1 MQTTIKKI
9 LSKALAITASIFTV
23 AQCVLPTYAQENVVE
38 PEPQSVITST
48 LNVNVEGS
56 GTVDIL
62 ENGNTHEV
70 TQTTP
75 LSLELNV
82 GTQIHL
88 SVKEQENLYISS
100 LTEDTYTVANFES
113 GMTTFDYDFVTTESE
128 KTIVVSFDIESETEN
143 TGVSNENQ
151 SAEDEDVGETTEEET
166 GEQAPESNEGNAEPN
181 GEATE
186 ESEELTEEQK
196 QQVEDAKE
204 MNKDVVSTEEDTTD
218 LSQLDIAEERTIYV
232 KYLLGD
238 PDKISDVTSIREVLL
253 KTNNPIYTQIGENA
267 TAYLADDGS
276 YKVKADTPYLNG
288 LAVAD
293 PSIAEFAYGN
303 DNGEA
308 ITEGVSFDP
317 VSKIATIQPE
327 VFENKNDE
335 NFAEVQLQVL
345 VPVDIEN
352 DIQVPYSVDN
362 QNENVELASN
372 DGTIS
377 IRPLM
382 TARFQAVTE
391 ETASLITANELEI
404 YINDSETPLSTD
416 DYMYDQSTGYVGI
429 NTMGANLTNVHIVI
443 HPKSLISTFAAGIAE
458 GNQSVGQYGVTAY
471 LADGTDANAFVVG
484 ASIEVR
490 GKFGNDMWPATPADG
505 PTELYYASY
514 NSISAPNGDGQ
525 LAFRGDSQ
533 FGVPTN
539 AFGVDFTFR
548 RQDGT
553 AYPLWEA
560 GYNSPIAS
568 WCHHVQGLTLNSS
581 ADIYNFKYPWCTLRV
596 LDKQVIG
603 AYTHVVIG
611 FETNLWQYDRQTNG
625 AVFEIAFKSTGNL
638 QISKTSSNPDLT
650 DDNDCYGT
658 MEGAQYGLYS
668 DASATQQV
676 GTFTI
681 GADGKSNVIEG
692 LEAKTYYIKETKAP
706 EGYALDQN
714 IYSVAVNAGE
724 TTTKAFV
731 DIPQSDPINI
741 LLGKVDKET
750 NANKPQGS
758 ASLADAQF
766 TVKYYDGYYDSEE
779 EFESLEPTLS
789 WVLKTDEDGFT
800 RLSDTYLVSGDEF
813 YYDSSG
819 FITLPLG
826 TITIQETKAP
836 EGYLL
841 NEEIYIRQITSN
853 GIAEDVNTYNEPII
867 KEQVYLGDF
876 TIRKFITNG
885 NESEIMTPE
894 EGAEFIAI
902 YKGYVDQY
910 GSIEEAMKHTDEF
923 GTNEWSTLVTD
934 ENGVGTSG
942 KLAYGTYV
950 VKQTAGTEE
959 TDILEESFEV
969 TFTEDGQHFEYTI
982 NNRPSDYYVKIV
994 KKDADNGKIVSLNGA
1009 TFQLVKLDDEG
1020 NPDANYSDNGA
1031 VKTDENG
1038 IVSVKS
1044 GLLSYDSFTT
1054 NADNR
1059 LSIIESLGRYEATTS
1074 EDKGSVTVPQ
1084 KLPAGNYMI
1093 QEIETPDGYLIGQ
1106 NVSFTLEKSNITET
1120 DPDGDAVVTIEYS
1133 NPKPTGRIELTK
1145 VFEDPDYIMHG
1156 EVTFDLYVTQDIVD
1170 PANGT
1175 VLYKAGDKYGTYTLN
1190 EENNTIVIEGL
1201 PMGVGESHFK
1211 LVEKT
1216 TYENY
1221 QLNTEEF
1228 TVDFVQADDST
1239 PTYTAEI
1246 TVENELIHIG
1256 TTALNADTEGKEFNS
1271 AKEIT
1276 ITDTVSYE
1284 GLIPNQQYTMHATL
1298 MDKETGE
1305 PVLNEDGTPVE
1316 GFKKFTPEEANGT
1329 VNVKMTLDAS
1339 QLGGHDYVVFESL
1352 LNSGLEGHETCEIA
1366 RHHDLD
1372 DEDQTITILGSK
1384 IGTTALSEN
1393 GSHEQQVADGEITL
1407 TDTVAYENLVAGM
1420 NYKLSGT
1427 LMNKET
1433 GEKMLDADGRSITAE
1448 TTFTPEETNGT
1459 VEVEFT
1465 FDASAIESGTSVV
1478 VFETLYE
1485 VHSEN
1490 GVNKEIEV
1498 TRHEDLDDEGQT
1510 VNFID
1515 IYTSASSENG
1525 SNEQQETEEEVTLI
1539 DTVTYEGLQVGK
1551 EYTVKGKLMNK
1562 ETGEPLLDAD
1572 GNEITA
1578 EATFTPEESNGTVD
1592 VEFTFDLTGIESGT
1606 DIVVFESLY
1615 HDGIEVAVHADIDDE
1630 DQTIHIID
1638 VQTEAESQNG
1648 THTAPTGSEVTII
1661 DHVSYTNLEVGK
1673 EYKVSGK
1680 LMNKETGEPL
1690 FDADGNEITAETTFT
1705 PEESNGV
1712 VDLEYTLDSS
1722 LLAGKEIVVF
1732 EDLYKDDILVA
1743 SHADIE
1749 DENQTIKFKNWEIL
1763 VNKVDS
1769 ITGNNIISK
1778 EFEFTMYSDEDL
1790 QEEVITKAGN
1800 TEDGTALFEITEGT
1814 WYIKETRAPEGYKLS
1829 DEVVK
1834 VEVKDNTMYVNDKE
1848 VNTGDDYLYSIVYQN
1863 VMLPSTQIKTGTHTN
1878 TWLFVGI
1885 ACISGL
1891 AIVALVLKRKRS

>member
-1 MQTTIKKI
+1 M
-9 LSKALAITASIFTV
+9 
-23 AQCVLPTYAQENVVE
+23 
-38 PEPQSVITST
+38 
-48 LNVNVEGS
+48 
-56 GTVDIL
+56 
-62 ENGNTHEV
+62 
-70 TQTTP
+70 
-75 LSLELNV
+75 
-82 GTQIHL
+82 
-88 SVKEQENLYISS
+88 
-100 LTEDTYTVANFES
+100 
-113 GMTTFDYDFVTTESE
+113 
-128 KTIVVSFDIESETEN
+128 
-143 TGVSNENQ
+143 
-151 SAEDEDVGETTEEET
+151 
-166 GEQAPESNEGNAEPN
+166 
-181 GEATE
+181 
-186 ESEELTEEQK
+186 
-196 QQVEDAKE
+196 
-204 MNKDVVSTEEDTTD
+204 
-218 LSQLDIAEERTIYV
+218 
-232 KYLLGD
+232 
-238 PDKISDVTSIREVLL
+238 
-253 KTNNPIYTQIGENA
+253 
-267 TAYLADDGS
+267 
-276 YKVKADTPYLNG
+276 
-288 LAVAD
+288 AD

-372 DGTIS
+372 DGTIN

-382 TARFQAVTE
+382 TARFQVVTE

-514 NSISAPNGDGQ
+514 NNISAPNGDGQ
-525 LAFRGDSQ
+525 QAYRGDSQ
-533 FGVPTN
+533 FGIPTN

-638 QISKTSSNPDLT
+638 QISKASSNPDLT
-650 DDNDCYGT
+650 DGNDCYGT

-714 IYSVAVNAGE
+714 IYSVTVNAGE

-758 ASLADAQF
+758 ASLAEAQF
-766 TVKYYDGYYDSEE
+766 TVKYYDGYYDSED
-779 EFESLEPTLS
+779 EFEALQPTRS

-841 NEEIYIRQITSN
+841 NEEIYIRQITSD
-853 GIAEDVNTYNEPII
+853 GITEDVNTYNEPII

-994 KKDADNGKIVSLNGA
+994 KKDADNGRIVSLNGA

-1044 GLLSYDSFTT
+1044 GLLWYDSFTT

-1133 NPKPTGRIELTK
+1133 DPKPTGRIELTK
-1145 VFEDPDYIMHG
+1145 VFKDPDYIMHG

-1170 PANGT
+1170 PADGT

-1228 TVDFVQADDST
+1228 TVDFVQTDDST

-1256 TTALNADTEGKEFNS
+1256 TTALNADTNGKEFNS

-1284 GLIPNQQYTMHATL
+1284 GLIPNQEYTMHATL
-1298 MDKETGE
+1298 MNKETGE
-1305 PVLNEDGTPVE
+1305 VVLNEDGTQVE
-1316 GFKKFTPEEANGT
+1316 GYKKFTPTEANGT
-1329 VNVKMTLDAS
+1329 VDVTMTLDAS
-1339 QLGGHDYVVFESL
+1339 QLGGQDYVVFESL
-1352 LNSGLEGHETCEIA
+1352 LNSDLEGHETCEIA
-1366 RHHDLD
+1366 KHHDLT
-1372 DEDQTITILGSK
+1372 DENQTITILGSK

-1393 GSHEQQVADGEITL
+1393 GSHEQQVTDGEITI
-1407 TDTVAYENLVAGM
+1407 TDTVSYEGLVSGM
-1420 NYKLSGT
+1420 TYKLSGT

-1448 TTFTPEETNGT
+1448 TTFTPEESTGT

-1485 VHSEN
+1485 VHSED

-1498 TRHEDLDDEGQT
+1498 ATHEEIEDEGQT

-1515 IYTSASSENG
+1515 IFTNASSENG
-1525 SNEQQETEEEVTLI
+1525 SNEQQETEKEVTLT
-1539 DTVTYEGLQVGK
+1539 DTVTYEGLQIGE
-1551 EYTVKGKLMNK
+1551 EYTVSGKLMNK
-1562 ETGEPLLDAD
+1562 ETGKPLLDAD

-1592 VEFTFDLTGIESGT
+1592 VEFIFDLTGIESGT

-1615 HDGIEVAVHADIDDE
+1615 HDGIEVAVHADIEDE

-1648 THTAPTGSEVTII
+1648 THTAPTDSEVTII
-1661 DHVSYTNLEVGK
+1661 DHVSYMNLEVGK

-1690 FDADGNEITAETTFT
+1690 LDADGNEITAETTFT
-1705 PEESNGV
+1705 PEEANGI
-1712 VDLEYTLDSS
+1712 VDLEYTLDST

-1732 EDLYKDDILVA
+1732 EDLYKDEILVA

-1749 DENQTIKFKNWEIL
+1749 DENQTIKFKNFEIL

-1790 QEEVITKAGN
+1790 QEEVVTKAGN
-1800 TEDGTALFEITEGT
+1800 TEDGTALFEVTEGT
-1814 WYIKETRAPEGYKLS
+1814 WYIKETKAPEGYKLS

-1834 VEVKDNTMYVNDKE
+1834 VEIKDNEMFVNDKKVE
-1848 VNTGDDYLYSIVYQN
+1848 TDEDYLYSIVYQN
-1863 VMLPSTQIKTGTHTN
+1863 AMLPSMQNKVDTSTRTN
-1878 TWLFVGI
+1878 QALFLTVLGVSVF
-1885 ACISGL
+1885 AF
-1891 AIVALVLKRKRS
+1891 LVLFLKKRRS

>member
-1 MQTTIKKI
+1 MEKLVRKLFAVLVSI
-9 LSKALAITASIFTV
+9 LTMF
-23 AQCVLPTYAQENVVE
+23 QYVLPTYAQETVAE
-38 PEPQSVITST
+38 PTTDTAIVSH
-48 LNVNVEGS
+48 LNVKVEGE
-56 GTVDIL
+56 G
-62 ENGNTHEV
+62 EV
-70 TQTTP
+70 KVSDSLTEYSVTETTP
-75 LSLELNV
+75 LTLDTTV
-82 GTQIHL
+82 DTQIHF
-88 SVKEQENLYISS
+88 SVPEQQDLLITGFKMNDVTVSEFVENIPS
-100 LTEDTYTVANFES
+100 
-113 GMTTFDYDFVTTESE
+113 FDYDYTATESDA
-128 KTIVVSFDIESETEN
+128 TFVISFETQSVTDN
-143 TGVSNENQ
+143 SGVSNE
-151 SAEDEDVGETTEEET
+151 SEGAEDVDVGEREEVTEEGVAESEATTEET
-166 GEQAPESNEGNAEPN
+166 
-181 GEATE
+181 T
-186 ESEELTEEQK
+186 ELTEEQK

-382 TARFQAVTE
+382 TARFQVVTE

-766 TVKYYDGYYDSEE
+766 TVKYYDGYYESEE
-779 EFESLEPTLS
+779 EFESLEPTRT
-789 WVLKTDEDGFT
+789 WIVKTDEDGFT

-910 GSIEEAMKHTDEF
+910 GSVEEAMKHTDEF

-1044 GLLSYDSFTT
+1044 GLLWYDSFTT

-1133 NPKPTGRIELTK
+1133 DPKPTGRIELTK

-1170 PANGT
+1170 PADGT

-1228 TVDFVQADDST
+1228 KVDFVQADDST

-1256 TTALNADTEGKEFNS
+1256 TTALNADTNGKEFNS

-1276 ITDTVSYE
+1276 VTDTVSYE
-1284 GLIPNQQYTMHATL
+1284 GLIPNQEYTMHATL
-1298 MDKETGE
+1298 MNKETGE
-1305 PVLNEDGTPVE
+1305 AVLNEDGTQVE
-1316 GFKKFTPEEANGT
+1316 GYKKFTPTEANGT
-1329 VNVKMTLDAS
+1329 IDVTMTLDAS
-1339 QLGGHDYVVFESL
+1339 QLGGQDYVVFESL

-1366 RHHDLD
+1366 KHHDLT
-1372 DEDQTITILGSK
+1372 DENQTITILGSK

-1393 GSHEQQVADGEITL
+1393 GSHEQQVTDGEITI
-1407 TDTVAYENLVAGM
+1407 TDTVSYEGLVSGM
-1420 NYKLSGT
+1420 TYKLSGT

-1448 TTFTPEETNGT
+1448 TTFTPEESTGT

-1465 FDASAIESGTSVV
+1465 FDESAIESGTSVV

-1485 VHSEN
+1485 VHSED

-1498 TRHEDLDDEGQT
+1498 ATHEDIEDEGQT

-1515 IYTSASSENG
+1515 IFTNASSENG
-1525 SNEQQETEEEVTLI
+1525 SNEQQETEKEVTLT
-1539 DTVTYEGLQVGK
+1539 DTVTYEGLQIGE
-1551 EYTVKGKLMNK
+1551 EYTVSGKLMNK
-1562 ETGEPLLDAD
+1562 ETGKPLLDAD

-1615 HDGIEVAVHADIDDE
+1615 HDGIEVAVHADITDE

-1690 FDADGNEITAETTFT
+1690 LDADGNEITAETTFT

-1732 EDLYKDDILVA
+1732 EDLYKDEILVA

-1749 DENQTIKFKNWEIL
+1749 DENQTIKFKNFEIL

-1790 QEEVITKAGN
+1790 QEEVVTKAGN
-1800 TEDGTALFEITEGT
+1800 TEDGTALFEVTEGT
-1814 WYIKETRAPEGYKLS
+1814 WYIKETKAPEGYKLS

-1834 VEVKDNTMYVNDKE
+1834 VEIKDNEMFVNDKKVE
-1848 VNTGDDYLYSIVYQN
+1848 TDDDYLYSIIYQN
-1863 VMLPSTQIKTGTHTN
+1863 AMLPSMQNKVDTSTRTN
-1878 TWLFVGI
+1878 HALFLTVLGVSVF
-1885 ACISGL
+1885 AF
-1891 AIVALVLKRKRS
+1891 LVLFLKKRRS